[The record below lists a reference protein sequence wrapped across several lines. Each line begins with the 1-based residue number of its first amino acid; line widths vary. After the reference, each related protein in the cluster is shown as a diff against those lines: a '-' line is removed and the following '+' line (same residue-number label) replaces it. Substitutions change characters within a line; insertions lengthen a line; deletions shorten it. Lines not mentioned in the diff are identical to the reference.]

1 MPLRD
6 RVLEDMAA
14 VFGAL
19 AHPTRV
25 RILALLHQGERD
37 VTELSRAANVSPTN
51 ASQHLALLRAHHLV
65 TVRRNGARMCY
76 SIRDPRIAEVID
88 RTLDILAEDV
98 SHAREVQR
106 AIERVRH
113 GQL

>member
-25 RILALLHQGERD
+25 RILALLQQAERD
-37 VTELSRAANVSPTN
+37 VTELSRSAGVSATNV
-51 ASQHLALLRAHHLV
+51 SQHLALLRAHHLV
-65 TVRRNGARMCY
+65 TVRREGARMYY
-76 SIRDPRIAEVID
+76 SIRDPRIAEVMD
-88 RTLDILAEDV
+88 RALDILAEDA
-98 SHAREVQR
+98 SQAREVQR
-106 AIERVRH
+106 AIERVRQ